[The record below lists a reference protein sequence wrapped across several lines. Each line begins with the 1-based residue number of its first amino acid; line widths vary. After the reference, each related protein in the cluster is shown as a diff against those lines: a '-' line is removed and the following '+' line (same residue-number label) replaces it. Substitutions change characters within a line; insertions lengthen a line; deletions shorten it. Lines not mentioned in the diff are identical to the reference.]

1 MLKTYTIGLYE
12 KAMPNDLSW
21 KDKLLTAKESNYD
34 YVEISIDESED
45 KIKRVDMSKEERL
58 KMVQWMYETDMPVR
72 SMCVSALTK
81 YSLGNSDEEL
91 CKRGMDIARKAI
103 KLADDLGIRVVMI
116 PGYDVYY
123 TESTADTQQRFIYN
137 LKVITEIA
145 AGYGVIIG
153 LETMENNFMN
163 TVWKAMYYV
172 QQIDSVYLNVYPDSG
187 NLKNAA
193 VSLGNSEIQ
202 DLLAGKGHITSLH
215 LKETVPGKF
224 REIPYGAG
232 HVDFQKIIET
242 AWAIGIRKYVTEF
255 WYKGGQTW
263 KEDIRQVN
271 SMMRAILDKIAEE
284 GREGGLC

>member
-1 MLKTYTIGLYE
+1 MNTLKTYTIGLYE
-12 KAMPNDLSW
+12 KAMPGELSW
-21 KDKLLTAKESNYD
+21 KEKLLTAKETGYD
-34 YVEISIDESED
+34 YVEISIDETED

-58 KMVQWMYETDMPVR
+58 KMVQWMYETEMPVR

-81 YSLGNSDEEL
+81 YSLGNPDELL
-91 CKRGMDIARKAI
+91 CRRGMDIAQKAI

-123 TESTADTQQRFIYN
+123 TESTAETQQRFIQN
-137 LKVITEIA
+137 LKIITETA

-202 DLLAGKGHITSLH
+202 YLLAGKGHITSLH

-224 REIPYGAG
+224 REIPYGTG
-232 HVDFQKIIET
+232 HVDFQKIIEA

-255 WYKGGQTW
+255 WYKGSLTW
-263 KEDIRQVN
+263 KEDIQQAN
-271 SMMRAILDKIAEE
+271 TMMRAILDNIAVTIS
-284 GREGGLC
+284 